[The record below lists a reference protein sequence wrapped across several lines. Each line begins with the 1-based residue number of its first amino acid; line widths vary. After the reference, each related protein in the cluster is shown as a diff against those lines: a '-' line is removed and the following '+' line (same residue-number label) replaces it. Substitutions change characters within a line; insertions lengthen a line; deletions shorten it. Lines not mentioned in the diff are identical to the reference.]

1 MLRIETSG
9 SWREMG
15 RAIAEAFPDQLR
27 EFIEFFTPQ
36 VLRGEI
42 PDVARL
48 LHEMTQQQA
57 PELLEETAGMA
68 EALALPADGLL
79 CYRMFVDANALRPRQ
94 GCSVFIVDD
103 EPQGPLLARTCDIE
117 PETHANQI
125 CQVRRPADGM
135 ATITLSY
142 VGLVS
147 AIGMNEAGLG
157 IAGASA
163 RPAEEGAASGPGMN
177 VVAFGALQRCKSV
190 REAEALLCIRPLV
203 GKGSVQLLA
212 DAEGDCRLLEFVH
225 GKRPLSVARPAGQSW
240 QAATNFYP
248 SGLTR
253 SELRTG
259 IDYNSYARYGR
270 IVHQLMSDPLAHSV
284 AGVQSLLGDISQPG
298 RYIPEG
304 AFSLQTA
311 YASVFELRARV
322 CHLCAGNPLREPFE
336 AIAL

>member
-15 RAIAEAFPDQLR
+15 RALAEAFPDQLR
-27 EFIEFFTPQ
+27 EFIELFT
-36 VLRGEI
+36 
-42 PDVARL
+42 PDVARGRAPTIAPSL
-48 LHEMTQQQA
+48 REMTQQHA
-57 PELLEETAGMA
+57 PELLDETAGMA
-68 EALALPADGLL
+68 EVLELPADGLL

-94 GCSVFIVDD
+94 GCSVFMVDD
-103 EPQGPLLARTCDIE
+103 ASEGALLARTCDIE

-125 CQVRRPADGM
+125 CQVRRPDGGM
-135 ATITLSY
+135 PTITLTY

-147 AIGMNEAGLG
+147 SIGMNEAGLG

-163 RPAEEGAASGPGMN
+163 RPAEEGTASGPGMN

-190 REAEALLCIRPLV
+190 REAEALLCAQPLV

-212 DAEGDCRLLEFVH
+212 DAEGHCRLLEFVH
-225 GKRPLSVARPAGQSW
+225 GKRVVSVSRPAGQTW
-240 QAATNFYP
+240 QAATNFHP

-253 SELRTG
+253 SEPRTS

-270 IVHQLMSDPLAHSV
+270 IVHQLMIDPRAHSV
-284 AGVQSLLGDISQPG
+284 AGAKALLGDISQPG

>member
-15 RAIAEAFPDQLR
+15 RALAEAFPDQLR
-27 EFIEFFTPQ
+27 EFIEFFTPE
-36 VLRGEI
+36 VLRGGV
-42 PDVARL
+42 PDAAGRL
-48 LHEMTQQQA
+48 REMTRQHA

-68 EALALPADGLL
+68 EVLDLPADGLL
-79 CYRMFVDANALRPRQ
+79 CYRMFVDARALKPRQ
-94 GCSVFIVDD
+94 GCSVFMVDD
-103 EPQGPLLARTCDIE
+103 APEGPLLARTCDIE

-125 CQVRRPADGM
+125 CQIRRPDDGM
-135 ATITLSY
+135 ATITLTY

-157 IAGASA
+157 LAGASA
-163 RPAEEGAASGPGMN
+163 RPAEEGTASGPGMN
-177 VVAFGALQRCKSV
+177 IVAFSALQRCESV
-190 REAEALLCIRPLV
+190 REAEALLCARPLV
-203 GKGSVQLLA
+203 GKGSVQLMA

-225 GKRPLSVARPAGQSW
+225 GKRVASLARPGGQTW
-240 QAATNFYP
+240 YAATNFHP
-248 SGLTR
+248 SGLTP
-253 SELRTG
+253 SEPRTA

-270 IVHQLMSDPLAHSV
+270 ILHQLMANPRAHSV
-284 AGVQSLLGDISQPG
+284 AGAQVLLGDISQPG

-336 AIAL
+336 AVTL